1 MKGGVVVQ
9 ISDSLIIAILAAA
22 LVAYGLLRAS
32 HRHAFQQEMRQREA
46 GLFNR
51 RRRGFHRVQG

>member
-1 MKGGVVVQ
+1 MQ
-9 ISDSLIIAILAAA
+9 ISDSLIIAISAAA

-46 GLFNR
+46 ELFR
-51 RRRGFHRVQG
+51 RRRCGLHRAHG